1 MNRSICLIL
10 TILVFATLPVMG
22 QVDYQTEI
30 QPIFNSNCTSC
41 HGGLN
46 GVTLSS
52 YQSVMNSNGT
62 NYGQIVVP
70 GDPGG
75 SPLVQKL
82 SPNPP
87 IGDRM
92 PQGGPFLSNEQINL
106 ISTWINEGAN
116 EVPTS
121 IEQPLA
127 VIQKF
132 SLLSN
137 YPNPFNPTTNLRLE
151 APQSGSFTLT
161 VQSITGSVVE
171 KRDVQVTA
179 GINEFSLSLNQQAS
193 GIYLYTFS
201 NADIVLSGKVI
212 LLK

>member
-1 MNRSICLIL
+1 
-10 TILVFATLPVMG
+10 MG

-171 KRDVQVTA
+171 ERDVQVTA

>member
-1 MNRSICLIL
+1 MNRSIFLIL

-30 QPIFNSNCTSC
+30 QPIFNSKCTSC

>member
-1 MNRSICLIL
+1 MNRSIFLIL

-30 QPIFNSNCTSC
+30 QPIFNSKCTSC

-171 KRDVQVTA
+171 ERDVQVTA